1 MDTVDPPMGDNGL
14 MSHHL
19 GQTSNGAFLRA
30 VLSVRQGNAPDVAR
44 IHIDRA
50 RDMMANDFA
59 ALVGES
65 YERAYSDMVRVQQLT
80 ELDEVM
86 LYKKALAKKGEA
98 ESCAPCLY
106 LASDLLS
113 LSVSHTPS
121 FIRCDE
127 RGEDP
132 LYQAAMER

>member
-1 MDTVDPPMGDNGL
+1 MSTYVDTVDPPMVDNGL
-14 MSHHL
+14 MSQHM

-30 VLSVRQGNAPDVAR
+30 VLSVRQGDAPDVAR

-50 RDMMANDFA
+50 RDLMANDFA

-86 LYKKALAKKGEA
+86 IYKKALAKKGEGWNHQ
-98 ESCAPCLY
+98 
-106 LASDLLS
+106 SD
-113 LSVSHTPS
+113 VST
-121 FIRCDE
+121 FCC
-127 RGEDP
+127 
-132 LYQAAMER
+132 